1 MSPTVSAALAD
12 LIIAYNHFI
21 IVYFA
26 LINLG
31 YLAIFLLSLRALWQ
45 FVKRSFFP
53 DYQKIRDSDLTPP
66 VSLLVPAH
74 NEARNIV
81 DSIRSLLHLNY
92 GSYEIVVINDGS
104 TDDTL
109 ARLVEEFD
117 LCPSSEPV
125 RILLRSQ
132 PIRCVY
138 RSLSQPNLVVLDKV
152 QGGKSDALNAGLN
165 ISRYPLF
172 CSIDADSLIE
182 ENALL
187 RLVKPFVEAPQE
199 TVAAGGIVRV
209 ANGCQVTDGR
219 VVRVGLPKNRLA
231 VMQVV
236 EYLRA
241 FLAGRAGWSAIH
253 SLLIISGAFGLYR
266 KKEIIE
272 IGGYSDATDTEDAE
286 LVVRLH
292 KAMSDAGRRYR
303 IVFVPDPVCWTEV
316 PETWKVLIRQ
326 RSRWHRG
333 LLQTLWTYRGMF
345 LRRKYGTVGTVGM
358 PWFVVFE
365 LLGPVIEILGYLSV
379 TLAWYLGI
387 LDRSFL
393 LLFLI
398 VAFVVG
404 ALLSVGALLLE
415 EIAFRRYPRLRDLL
429 RLLAY
434 GFLENFGFRQFL
446 SLVKVK
452 ALFDLAFRHRE
463 WGKMERRGFENGAPG
478 PVPHSSVGTAST
490 GSSKAMNSKQGSPG
504 AQ

>member
-1 MSPTVSAALAD
+1 MLSPANSALLTD
-12 LIIAYNHFI
+12 LIVGFNHFI

-45 FVKRSFFP
+45 FIKRSIFP
-53 DYQKIRDSDLTPP
+53 DDHQIRGSELTPP
-66 VSLLVPAH
+66 ISLLVPAH
-74 NEARNIV
+74 NEARNIIE
-81 DSIRSLLHLNY
+81 SLNSLLKLNY
-92 GSYEIVVINDGS
+92 GSYEIIVINDGS
-104 TDDTL
+104 TDGTL
-109 ARLVEEFD
+109 ETLVETFD
-117 LCPSSEPV
+117 LRRSEEPV
-125 RILLRSQ
+125 RVMLPSRPLRGL
-132 PIRCVY
+132 Y
-138 RSLSQPNLVVLDKV
+138 RSMRHPNLVVLDKE

-165 ISRYPLF
+165 VTRYPLF

-187 RLVKPFVEAPQE
+187 RLVKPFIEAPQE

-209 ANGCQVTDGR
+209 ANGCQVSDGR
-219 VVRVGLPKNRLA
+219 VVRIGLPKNRIA

-272 IGGYSDATDTEDAE
+272 IGGYSENTDTEDAE

-292 KAMSDAGRRYR
+292 KAMVDAGRRYR

-333 LLQTLWTYRGMF
+333 LLQTLWTYRSMF
-345 LRRKYGTVGTVGM
+345 LRPKYGSVGTVGM
-358 PWFVVFE
+358 PWFVAFE
-365 LLGPVIEILGYLSV
+365 LLGPVIEILGYFTV
-379 TLAWYLGI
+379 ALAWYLGI

-393 LLFLI
+393 ILFFI

-404 ALLSVGALLLE
+404 SLLSVGALLLE

-429 RLLAY
+429 RLLVY
-434 GFLENFGFRQFL
+434 GLLENFGFRQFM

-452 ALFDLAFRHRE
+452 ALFDLAFRRRD
-463 WGKMERRGFENGAPG
+463 WGKMERRGFDNGDTAKKVPAPRNQ
-478 PVPHSSVGTAST
+478 A
-490 GSSKAMNSKQGSPG
+490 
-504 AQ
+504 

>member
-1 MSPTVSAALAD
+1 MSSSMSTFLAE
-12 LIIAYNHFI
+12 LIIGFNHFI

-26 LINLG
+26 MINLG
-31 YLAIFLLSLRALWQ
+31 YLAIFLLSLRALGQ
-45 FVKRSFFP
+45 FIKRSVFP
-53 DYQKIRDSDLTPP
+53 DYQQIRDSELTPP
-66 VSLLVPAH
+66 VSLLVPAY
-74 NEARNIV
+74 NEASNIV
-81 DSIRSLLHLNY
+81 ESLSSLLKLNY
-92 GSYEIVVINDGS
+92 GEFEIVVINDGS
-104 TDDTL
+104 TDNTL
-109 ARLVEEFD
+109 ATLVETFD
-117 LCPSSEPV
+117 LRPSNEPV
-125 RILLRSQ
+125 RIMLQSQ
-132 PIRCVY
+132 PIRGLY
-138 RSLSQPNLVVLDKV
+138 RSMAHPNLVVLDKD
-152 QGGKSDALNAGLN
+152 QGGKSDALNAALN
-165 ISRYPLF
+165 VSRYPLF

-187 RLVKPFVEAPQE
+187 RLVKPFIEAPQE

-209 ANGCQVTDGR
+209 ANGCQVVDGR
-219 VVRVGLPKNRLA
+219 VVRVGLPKNRIAL
-231 VMQVV
+231 MQVV

-272 IGGYSDATDTEDAE
+272 IGGYSQATDTEDAE

-292 KAMSDAGRRYR
+292 KAMIDAGRRYR

-316 PETWKVLIRQ
+316 PETWRVLVRQ

-333 LLQTLWTYRGMF
+333 LLQTLWIYRSMF
-345 LRRKYGTVGTVGM
+345 LRRKYGSVGLVGM
-358 PWFVVFE
+358 PWFVAFE
-365 LLGPVIEILGYLSV
+365 LLGPVVEIVGYIAV
-379 TLAWYLGI
+379 PLAWYLGI

-393 LLFLI
+393 VLFLI

-452 ALFDLAFRHRE
+452 ALFDLALRRRE
-463 WGKMERRGFENGAPG
+463 WGKMERRGFEEGERPAKAIPVVGTSAAPG
-478 PVPHSSVGTAST
+478 PQDA
-490 GSSKAMNSKQGSPG
+490 
-504 AQ
+504 

>member
-1 MSPTVSAALAD
+1 MLSPANSAFLTD
-12 LIIAYNHFI
+12 LIVGFNHFI

-45 FVKRSFFP
+45 FIKRSIFP
-53 DYQKIRDSDLTPP
+53 DYQQIRSSELTPP
-66 VSLLVPAH
+66 ISLLVPAY
-74 NEARNIV
+74 NEARNIIE
-81 DSIRSLLHLNY
+81 SLNSLLKLNY
-92 GSYEIVVINDGS
+92 GSYEIIVINDGS

-109 ARLVEEFD
+109 ARLVETFD
-117 LCPSSEPV
+117 LRRSEEPV
-125 RILLRSQ
+125 RVMLPSRPLRGL
-132 PIRCVY
+132 Y
-138 RSLSQPNLVVLDKV
+138 RSMTHPNLVVLDKE

-165 ISRYPLF
+165 VTRYPLF

-187 RLVKPFVEAPQE
+187 RLVKPFIEAPQE

-209 ANGCQVTDGR
+209 ANGCQVSDGR
-219 VVRVGLPKNRLA
+219 IVRIGLPKNRIA

-272 IGGYSDATDTEDAE
+272 IGGYSENTDTEDAE

-292 KAMSDAGRRYR
+292 KAMVDEGRRYR

-333 LLQTLWTYRGMF
+333 LLQTLWTYRSMF
-345 LRRKYGTVGTVGM
+345 LRPKYGSVGSVGM
-358 PWFVVFE
+358 PWFVAFE
-365 LLGPVIEILGYLSV
+365 LLGPVIEILGYFTV
-379 TLAWYLGI
+379 ALAWYLGI

-393 LLFLI
+393 VLFFI

-404 ALLSVGALLLE
+404 SLLSVGALLLE
-415 EIAFRRYPRLRDLL
+415 EIAFRRYPRLRDLV
-429 RLLAY
+429 RLLVY
-434 GFLENFGFRQFL
+434 GLLENFGFRQFM

-452 ALFDLAFRHRE
+452 ALFDLAFRRRD
-463 WGKMERRGFENGAPG
+463 WGKMERRGFENGDATKK
-478 PVPHSSVGTAST
+478 VPPPR
-490 GSSKAMNSKQGSPG
+490 KQ
-504 AQ
+504 A

>member
-1 MSPTVSAALAD
+1 MNPATSAFLTD
-12 LIIAYNHFI
+12 LVIGFNHFV

-26 LINLG
+26 MINVG

-45 FVKRSFFP
+45 FVKRSLFS
-53 DYQKIRDSDLTPP
+53 DYRQIRDSELTPP

-81 DSIRSLLHLNY
+81 ESLSSLLKLNY
-92 GSYEIVVINDGS
+92 GSYEIIVINDGS

-109 ARLVEEFD
+109 ARLIETFD
-117 LCPSSEPV
+117 LRISREPV
-125 RILLRSQ
+125 RVMLASQ
-132 PIRCVY
+132 PIRGVY
-138 RSLSQPNLVVLDKV
+138 RSMMHPNLVVLDKE

-165 ISRYPLF
+165 VSRYPLF

-187 RLVKPFVEAPQE
+187 RLVKPFIEAPQE

-209 ANGCQVTDGR
+209 ANGCQVVDGR
-219 VVRVGLPKNRLA
+219 VVRVGLPKSRIA

-292 KAMSDAGRRYR
+292 KAMADAGRKYR

-316 PETWKVLIRQ
+316 PETWRVLVRQ

-333 LLQTLWTYRGMF
+333 LLQTLWMYRGMF
-345 LRRKYGTVGTVGM
+345 MRRKYGTVGTVGM
-358 PWFVVFE
+358 PWFVAFE
-365 LLGPVIEILGYLSV
+365 LLGPVVEIVGYITV
-379 TLAWYLGI
+379 PLAWYLGI

-393 LLFLI
+393 VLFLI

-404 ALLSVGALLLE
+404 TLLSVGALLLE

-429 RLLAY
+429 RLIAY

-452 ALFDLAFRHRE
+452 ALFDLAFRRRE
-463 WGKMERRGFENGAPG
+463 WGKMERRGFENGGGAPQG
-478 PVPHSSVGTAST
+478 AS
-490 GSSKAMNSKQGSPG
+490 ARD
-504 AQ
+504 